1 RQRAQRP
8 RLAANLGTAM
18 PGKDAEQA
26 QLFNTTWVHVF
37 EEDSPEGAV
46 YRPEEDDIPLSRRP
60 RERFQ
65 LERNGVARVLIPGP
79 NDRYVEQPAKWSED
93 KGDVVIRPSTGEPS
107 LRIVSQSPSRLV
119 VKAQQWGVS

>member
-1 RQRAQRP
+1 MA
-8 RLAANLGTAM
+8 
-18 PGKDAEQA
+18 GKDAEQA

-79 NDRYVEQPAKWSED
+79 DDRYVEQPAKWSED

-107 LRIVSQSPSRLV
+107 LRIVYQSPSRLI
-119 VKAQQWGVS
+119 VKAQQSGGS